1 MRLDKAERA
10 IEAERATVCEL
21 QRRLAAAEQVPPAPL
36 RRSPAPPCGSL
47 SRHTRWA
54 LLSLRPGAA
63 ARPVARCARGCLL
76 IWPLWSLVGT
86 GPAPGALATQ
96 GLPKPSHPCRGLS
109 LQMCAQ
115 SHPVRSALWLLRL
128 QGGVVP
134 CMRLLLRLSLAQP
147 AAARRSGLA
156 HLQTRTRTP
165 RPPLHTPHTCSGP
178 MQAGSAQGAAGR
190 DEPAKGGGSPAAAAA
205 AEAATAAAQRDAA
218 AAAAALDAQ
227 KRLAHGLQARAR
239 RARDPLRRLCRGG
252 AAEPGG
258 GRRARSCLP
267 APPARAAARPARS
280 AACAACQRCHRRLSL
295 PRHRRAGP
303 WAWHLPGL
311 GQPSSR
317 GPRSPGAA
325 G

>member
-239 RARDPLRRLCRGG
+239 RARDP
-252 AAEPGG
+252 
-258 GRRARSCLP
+258 
-267 APPARAAARPARS
+267 S
-280 AACAACQRCHRRLSL
+280 AACAAAARPSPAAAAARAPASL
-295 PRHRRAGP
+295 PPRLAQRRDPRVLLPVPPASAAIGACHCHGTGEPAPGP
-303 WAWHLPGL
+303 GTCQ
-311 GQPSSR
+311 G
-317 GPRSPGAA
+317 
-325 G
+325 